1 MRRAALRGTSTSLSY
16 AWLEGEDLSF
26 GSAADA
32 AAKLVEAY
40 GRHATPQKFQ
50 KFLIATAGIDDNRG
64 KNLAARQFDEFA
76 WAQAGYHIR
85 SFPGAGK
92 AQFEVSHPENPGKF
106 VRIGRA
112 SRVRRLE
119 TESIRRRRGA
129 ATRRRRRR
137 RRPRTPRRSRRRRSH
152 GFGCL
157 TDFVT
162 VSHPTQ
168 AAT

>member
-1 MRRAALRGTSTSLSY
+1 MRRAAERGTSTAISY

-50 KFLIATAGIDDNRG
+50 NFLVATAGIDDNRG

-92 AQFEVSHPENPGKF
+92 AQFEVSHPDNPGKF

-112 SRVRRLE
+112 SRVGRLE

-137 RRPRTPRRSRRRRSH
+137 RPRTPRRSRRRRSRRTTAARD
-152 GFGCL
+152 GR
-157 TDFVT
+157 T